1 MENRPDQ
8 ASPRSRP
15 PKKAPG
21 GAAGGFKGP
30 NRIGDEAFLPQAGTG
45 TPAFYSLLGG

>member
-15 PKKAPG
+15 PKKAPAERPG
-21 GAAGGFKGP
+21 VLMV
-30 NRIGDEAFLPQAGTG
+30 RIRAGDENFIRRRQGQAR
-45 TPAFYSLLGG
+45 PCL